1 MKPKSPKGRRVNKNV
16 YETQYQAAHEK
27 AKTAHYQEVRR
38 RHPAVERKLNE
49 IVRHQGGRQC
59 LFFTRAKVRAQQLM
73 TCFAVNL
80 KRISLLIVEGSLLTV
95 NEKPVDDAEN
105 YGSKTNS
112 PTLLRPAIASPA

>member
-1 MKPKSPKGRRVNKNV
+1 MKPKSQKGRRVNKNV

-59 LFFTRAKVRAQQLM
+59 LFFYSGKSPCPQLM
-73 TCFAVNL
+73 TC
-80 KRISLLIVEGSLLTV
+80 
-95 NEKPVDDAEN
+95 
-105 YGSKTNS
+105 
-112 PTLLRPAIASPA
+112 LRGELEAN

>member
-80 KRISLLIVEGSLLTV
+80 KRISLLLSRESLLTV
-95 NEKPVDDAEN
+95 NEN
-105 YGSKTNS
+105 
-112 PTLLRPAIASPA
+112 R